1 MNAAFVIIS
10 SILFSLTIINHN
22 LYTINI
28 LSLQNYILFLTK
40 IKTFRYLFGNNIAVG
55 TKLGNNIEIDINYDN
70 MNEP

>member
-1 MNAAFVIIS
+1 MPLVIIS

-22 LYTINI
+22 LCTINA

-40 IKTFRYLFGNNIAVG
+40 TKAFIYLFGNNIAVG
-55 TKLGNNIEIDINYDN
+55 TKLGNNIEIDINYDK